1 MPSILTESNIEDV
14 ALEILSELGYTIL
27 HGPDIAP
34 DGINPQRKSY
44 SDLVE
49 RLRDAIDSSTTR
61 YHPYSG
67 REPAIFLDVE

>member
-1 MPSILTESNIEDV
+1 MSTTISESEIEAA
-14 ALEILSELGYTIL
+14 ALEILSDLRYKIL
-27 HGPDIAP
+27 YGPDIAP

-61 YHPYSG
+61 YHSYSG